1 MVKQDSTDPMFAL
14 TPLILR
20 MTFRNKRKHHH
31 CYGCKGT
38 NFFPYM
44 QTFAPFST
52 FFKIIKV
59 LKINY
64 LPSKAEENQL
74 HSVPP
79 SSSFP
84 QCSSAV
90 LCLHISHCISI
101 TYTHSLNIY
110 FNATP
115 HLLLDLHQ
123 AQIECNFTEK

>member
-1 MVKQDSTDPMFAL
+1 MKQDSTDPMFAL

-20 MTFRNKRKHHH
+20 MIFRNKWKHHH

-38 NFFPYM
+38 NFFRYM
-44 QTFAPFST
+44 QTFTPFST

-64 LPSKAEENQL
+64 LPAKAEEKQL
-74 HSVPP
+74 QTGPLIG
-79 SSSFP
+79 SFP
-84 QCSSAV
+84 QCLSAA
-90 LCLHISHCISI
+90 LRLHISHCISI
-101 TYTHSLNIY
+101 TYTHSLNTY

-123 AQIECNFTEK
+123 AQIECNFAEK

>member
-1 MVKQDSTDPMFAL
+1 MKQDSTDPMFAL

-20 MTFRNKRKHHH
+20 MIFRNKWKHHH

-38 NFFPYM
+38 NFFRHM
-44 QTFAPFST
+44 QTFTPFST

-64 LPSKAEENQL
+64 LPAKAEEKQL
-74 HSVPP
+74 QTVPLIG
-79 SSSFP
+79 SFP
-84 QCSSAV
+84 QCPSIV
-90 LCLHISHCISI
+90 IRLHISHCISI
-101 TYTHSLNIY
+101 TYTHSLNTY